1 MNNDLISWYLKEEDP
16 KKGVKRS
23 PTAPPA
29 VVPGSTATP
38 SAAAPA
44 ATVTP
49 TDTKTTVTPSQPVTP
64 TVTHPTAGYV
74 GSDYSDWHKHY
85 SGTEWDG
92 SSPMMAKPDWMS
104 TTDYNRGMIHYLYGQ
119 KSDKIQGDFDAA
131 VGAADGA
138 FYRTSEKAEDAYRS
152 EMAYNGVLYERMK
165 KYMPLQQKRAG
176 MGNMGIAQTGL
187 AQITNDHMNRRSA
200 IQGQYNDAIAD
211 ASFARATEVGAAER
225 ARANSMSDLN
235 ALTTEEMMKI
245 YAGEEA
251 DAEAKQ
257 QAAIDAFKNSIT
269 SYASAEDAL
278 AGLDALGLEATDP
291 EYTALKTQIE
301 GYFRDK
307 EDAETK
313 KEAQEKKEA
322 LDNHYSWLEEILMGV
337 DTSEFEQIWNAN
349 AKYIDQMTPEQQ
361 ARLSSLKS
369 LAASVERKTSPEE
382 QTKLDNNYND
392 MLIEV
397 ESLIGSYASDDDIE
411 KALNYWKD
419 KTDSERYQRYYDQVM
434 KMIKTPQFDTAQLQ
448 AKNNENTALRNYKL
462 AQEAA
467 TADNGKYGNDVEA
480 YVKDV
485 LDGKTPLKYDNEEYE
500 IIGKAIGEDSKLIES
515 DVFKDALN
523 EKFGTTT
530 PNPNEIQNGTT
541 ISLRVDS
548 SDDST
553 FNWRDIVRVGGA
565 VSSIIPFMSNPV
577 KAIGG
582 IPFAFG
588 AGHGLN
594 QLLEYDMTVTYF
606 NGAWYPSKKVN

>member
-1 MNNDLISWYLKEEDP
+1 MSNDYRKEMNDLWKNIY
-16 KKGVKRS
+16 
-23 PTAPPA
+23 
-29 VVPGSTATP
+29 
-38 SAAAPA
+38 
-44 ATVTP
+44 
-49 TDTKTTVTPSQPVTP
+49 
-64 TVTHPTAGYV
+64 
-74 GSDYSDWHKHY
+74 
-85 SGTEWDG
+85 GTEWDG
-92 SSPMMAKPDWMS
+92 SSMPTKSEGMSMADFQRVTALYRHVQEYDDIMNN
-104 TTDYNRGMIHYLYGQ
+104 YGM
-119 KSDKIQGDFDAA
+119 A
-131 VGAADGA
+131 VGAADALYG
-138 FYRTSEKAEDAYRS
+138 RTVGDAAKTRNS

-187 AQITNDHMNRRSA
+187 AKITNDHMNRRGA
-200 IQGQYNDAIAD
+200 IQGRYDDAVGD
-211 ASFARATEVGAAER
+211 AMFARAKEVSAAEQ
-225 ARANSMSDLN
+225 ARASSLSELNS
-235 ALTTEEMMKI
+235 LTAEEMMKI
-245 YAGEEA
+245 YADEEA
-251 DAEAKQ
+251 DAEAKL
-257 QAAIDAFKNSIT
+257 QADIAAFEASIT
-269 SYASAEDAL
+269 SYSDKDTAL
-278 AGLDALGLEATDP
+278 ADLETLGLEATDP

-307 EDAETK
+307 ADAETK
-313 KEAQEKKEA
+313 KEVQEKKEA
-322 LDNHYSWLEEILMGV
+322 LDNHYLWLEEILMGV

-349 AKYIDQMTPEQQ
+349 AEYINQMTPEQQ

-369 LAASVERKTSPEE
+369 LAASVEGKTSPEE

-434 KMIKTPQFDTAQLQ
+434 KMIQTPQFDTAQLQ
-448 AKNNENTALRNYKL
+448 AKNNENTALRNYQL

-467 TADNGKYGNDVEA
+467 TAEGGKYGNDVEA

-500 IIGKAIGEDSKLIES
+500 IVGKAIGEDSKLIES

-523 EKFGTTT
+523 EKFGTAT
-530 PNPNEIQNGTT
+530 PNPSAIQNGTT
-541 ISLRVDS
+541 ISLRVDP
-548 SDDST
+548 SDDNT
-553 FNWRDIVRVGGA
+553 FNWRDIVRIGGA
-565 VSSIIPFMSNPV
+565 VSSIIPFMSNPI

-582 IPFAFG
+582 IPVAFG